1 MTTNVEEQIF
11 MARVAEQSERFRD
24 MVDFLKPVI
33 AEKGSALTQDERNLL
48 SVAFKNLVSQQRT
61 AIRTISA
68 IEQNPKYTKFAGS
81 MGDYKKRI
89 EEELY
94 RNCDDIIQTIRNSVL
109 SKASEDEPRSFFL
122 KMIGDYCRYIAES
135 AKGDRLEKTKNDAL
149 SAYHEAQIISE
160 KSLNACNSIRLG
172 LALNFSVFHY
182 EVMQNVTKAC
192 ELGDKA
198 LQDALDRLDDCDEET
213 FRDAQSIIE
222 LLRENLSLWKE
233 EGGDNDQQ

>member
-1 MTTNVEEQIF
+1 MSVDEQIF

-33 AEKGSALTQDERNLL
+33 KEKGAALSTDERNLL

-61 AIRTISA
+61 AIRTIAA
-68 IEQNPKYTKFAGS
+68 IEQNQKYAKFAGS
-81 MGDYKKRI
+81 MGAYKHRI

-94 RNCDDIIQTIRNSVL
+94 RNCDEIISLIRTDVL
-109 SKASEDEPRSFFL
+109 TKASDDESKAFFL

-135 AKGDRLEKTKNDAL
+135 AKDERLAKTKTDAL
-149 SAYHEAQIISE
+149 GAYAEASTIAE
-160 KSLNACNSIRLG
+160 RSLNACNSIRLG

-182 EVMQNVTKAC
+182 EVMQDVKKAC

-198 LQDALDRLDDCDEET
+198 LSDALDKLDDCDEET

-222 LLRENLSLWKE
+222 LLRENLGLWKDE
-233 EGGDNDQQ
+233 EDA

>member
-1 MTTNVEEQIF
+1 

-33 AEKGSALTQDERNLL
+33 AEKGPALSSDERNLL

-68 IEQNPKYTKFAGS
+68 IEQNQKYQKFAS
-81 MGDYKKRI
+81 YMNEYKKQI

-94 RNCDDIIQTIRNSVL
+94 KNCDEIINTIKTQVL
-109 SKASEDEPRSFFL
+109 TKASDDEPRAFFL

-135 AKGDRLEKTKNDAL
+135 AKDARLDKTKSDAL
-149 SAYHEAQIISE
+149 AAYEEASTVAE
-160 KSLNACNSIRLG
+160 KSLQACNSIRLG

-182 EVMQNVTKAC
+182 EVMQDVKKAC

-198 LQDALDRLDDCDEET
+198 LQDALDKLDDCDEET

-233 EGGDNDQQ
+233 EEQDQ

>member
-1 MTTNVEEQIF
+1 MSSVDEQIF

-33 AEKGSALTQDERNLL
+33 KEKGAALSTDERNLL

-68 IEQNPKYTKFAGS
+68 IEQNQKYAKFGGS
-81 MGDYKKRI
+81 MGEYKKRI

-94 RNCDDIIQTIRNSVL
+94 RNCDEIIGLIRTDVL
-109 SKASEDEPRSFFL
+109 TKASDDESRAFFL

-135 AKGDRLEKTKNDAL
+135 AKEERLARTKTDAL
-149 SAYHEAQIISE
+149 GAYDEACKIAE
-160 KSLNACNSIRLG
+160 KALNACNSIRLG

-182 EVMQNVTKAC
+182 EVMQDVKKAC

-198 LQDALDRLDDCDEET
+198 LQDALDKLDDCDEET

-233 EGGDNDQQ
+233 EEDNE

>member
-1 MTTNVEEQIF
+1 

-33 AEKGSALTQDERNLL
+33 KDKGPALTQDERNLL

-61 AIRTISA
+61 AIRTIAA
-68 IEQNPKYTKFAGS
+68 IEQNPKYTKFGGP
-81 MGDYKKRI
+81 MGEYKKRI

-94 RNCDDIIQTIRNSVL
+94 RNCDDIISVIRTDVL
-109 SKASEDEPRSFFL
+109 TKSSDDESRAFFL
-122 KMIGDYCRYIAES
+122 KMIGDYCRYVAES
-135 AKGDRLEKTKNDAL
+135 AKGERLEKTKTDAL
-149 SAYHEAQIISE
+149 GAYQEACIIAE

-182 EVMQNVTKAC
+182 EVMQDVRKAC

-198 LQDALDRLDDCDEET
+198 LQDALDKLDDCDEET

-233 EGGDNDQQ
+233 EDDNDQ

>member
-1 MTTNVEEQIF
+1 MSQVDEQIF

-33 AEKGSALTQDERNLL
+33 KEKGAALTTDERNLL

-61 AIRTISA
+61 AIRTIGA
-68 IEQNPKYTKFAGS
+68 VEQNQKYVKFAAS
-81 MGDYKKRI
+81 MTDYKRRI

-94 RNCDDIIQTIRNSVL
+94 RNCDDIIAVIRTDVL
-109 SKASEDEPRSFFL
+109 SKSADDESKAFFL
-122 KMIGDYCRYIAES
+122 KMIGDYCRYVAES
-135 AKGDRLEKTKNDAL
+135 AKDDRLARTKSDAL
-149 SAYHEAQIISE
+149 GAYDEACKIAE

-182 EVMQNVTKAC
+182 EVMQDVRKAC

-198 LQDALDRLDDCDEET
+198 LSDALDKLDDCDEET

-222 LLRENLSLWKE
+222 LLRENLALWKDE
-233 EGGDNDQQ
+233 EEN

>member
-1 MTTNVEEQIF
+1 MTNVEEHIF

-33 AEKGSALTQDERNLL
+33 KEKGPALTQDERNLL

-61 AIRTISA
+61 AIRTIAA
-68 IEQNPKYTKFAGS
+68 IEQNPKYTKFGGS
-81 MGDYKKRI
+81 MGDYKKKI

-94 RNCDDIIQTIRNSVL
+94 RNCDDIISVIRNDVL
-109 SKASEDEPRSFFL
+109 TKASDDESRAFFL
-122 KMIGDYCRYIAES
+122 KMIGDYCRYVAES
-135 AKGDRLEKTKNDAL
+135 AKAERLEKTKTEAL
-149 SAYHEAQIISE
+149 SAYQEACTIAE

-182 EVMQNVTKAC
+182 EVMQDVRKAC

-198 LQDALDRLDDCDEET
+198 LQDALDKLDDCDEET

-233 EGGDNDQQ
+233 EDDNDQQ

>member
-1 MTTNVEEQIF
+1 MTQVDEQIF

-24 MVDFLKPVI
+24 MVDYLKPVI
-33 AEKGSALTQDERNLL
+33 AEKGAALSQDERNLL

-61 AIRTISA
+61 AIRTIGA
-68 IEQNPKYTKFAGS
+68 IEQNQKYAKFATHMS
-81 MGDYKKRI
+81 DYKRKI

-94 RNCDDIIQTIRNSVL
+94 RNCDEIINTIKNNVL
-109 SKASEDEPRSFFL
+109 SKASDDESRAFFL

-135 AKGDRLEKTKNDAL
+135 AKAERLEKTKNDAL
-149 SAYHEAQIISE
+149 GAYNEAVILAE

-172 LALNFSVFHY
+172 LALNFSVFYY
-182 EVMQNVTKAC
+182 EVMQDVRRAC

-198 LQDALDRLDDCDEET
+198 LQDALDKLDDCDEET

-233 EGGDNDQQ
+233 EDDAGQQ

>member
-1 MTTNVEEQIF
+1 MSSVDEQIF

-33 AEKGSALTQDERNLL
+33 KEKGAALSTDERNLL

-68 IEQNPKYTKFAGS
+68 IEQNQKYAKFGGS

-94 RNCDDIIQTIRNSVL
+94 RNCDEIIALIRADVL
-109 SKASEDEPRSFFL
+109 TKASDDESRAFFL
-122 KMIGDYCRYIAES
+122 KMIGDYCRYVAES
-135 AKGDRLEKTKNDAL
+135 AKDERLARTKTDAL
-149 SAYHEAQIISE
+149 GAYDEACKLAE

-182 EVMQNVTKAC
+182 EVMQDVKRAC

-198 LQDALDRLDDCDEET
+198 LQDALDKLDDCDEET

-233 EGGDNDQQ
+233 EEAEN

>member
-1 MTTNVEEQIF
+1 MSQVDEHIF

-33 AEKGSALTQDERNLL
+33 REKGASLTIDERNLL

-61 AIRTISA
+61 AIRTIGA
-68 IEQNPKYTKFAGS
+68 IEQNQKYAKFAHG
-81 MGDYKKRI
+81 MGDYKQRI

-94 RNCDDIIQTIRNSVL
+94 RNCDEIIGLIRSEVL
-109 SKASEDEPRSFFL
+109 AKPADNEAKSSFQ
-122 KMIGDYCRYIAES
+122 KMIGDYCRYVAES
-135 AKGDRLEKTKNDAL
+135 AKGDRLEKTKQDAL
-149 SAYHEAQIISE
+149 AAYDDACKIAE

-182 EVMQNVTKAC
+182 EVMKDVRKAC

-198 LQDALDRLDDCDEET
+198 LTDALDKLDDCDEET

-222 LLRENLSLWKE
+222 LLRENLALWKDE
-233 EGGDNDQQ
+233 EEN

>member
-1 MTTNVEEQIF
+1 MSVDEQIF

-33 AEKGSALTQDERNLL
+33 KEKGAGLSTDERNLL

-68 IEQNPKYTKFAGS
+68 IEQNQKYAKFATS
-81 MGDYKKRI
+81 MAAYKHKI
-89 EEELY
+89 EDELY
-94 RNCDDIIQTIRNSVL
+94 RNCDEIIALIRSDVL
-109 SKASEDEPRSFFL
+109 TKASDDESKAFFL

-135 AKGDRLEKTKNDAL
+135 AKDERLAKTKTDAL
-149 SAYHEAQIISE
+149 SAYAEASTIAE
-160 KSLNACNSIRLG
+160 RSLNACNSIRLG

-182 EVMQNVTKAC
+182 EVMQDVKKAC

-198 LQDALDRLDDCDEET
+198 LSDALDKLDDCDEET

-222 LLRENLSLWKE
+222 LLRENLGLWKDE
-233 EGGDNDQQ
+233 EDQ

>member
-1 MTTNVEEQIF
+1 

-33 AEKGSALTQDERNLL
+33 SEKGPALSQDERNLL

-68 IEQNPKYTKFAGS
+68 IEQNQKYAKFASS
-81 MGDYKKRI
+81 MGDYKRRI

-94 RNCDDIIQTIRNSVL
+94 RNCDEIIATIRASVL
-109 SKASEDEPRSFFL
+109 SRQSDDESRAFFL
-122 KMIGDYCRYIAES
+122 KMIGDYCRYVAES
-135 AKGDRLEKTKNDAL
+135 AKAERLEQTKTDAL
-149 SAYHEAQIISE
+149 AAYAEACTIAE
-160 KSLNACNSIRLG
+160 KSLGACNSIRLG

-182 EVMQNVTKAC
+182 EVMQNVRKAC

-198 LQDALDRLDDCDEET
+198 LQDALDKLDDCDEET

-233 EGGDNDQQ
+233 EDDQQ

>member
-1 MTTNVEEQIF
+1 MSNIEEQIF

-24 MVDFLKPVI
+24 MVNFLKPVI
-33 AEKGSALTQDERNLL
+33 KEKGSALTSDERNLL

-68 IEQNPKYTKFAGS
+68 IEQNQKYQKFAPH
-81 MGDYKKRI
+81 MADYKKKI

-94 RNCDDIIQTIRNSVL
+94 KNCDEIINLIKTEVL
-109 SKASEDEPRSFFL
+109 TKSAEDEPRAFFL

-135 AKGDRLEKTKNDAL
+135 AKDARLETTKTDAL
-149 SAYHEAQIISE
+149 KAYEEASQVAE
-160 KSLNACNSIRLG
+160 KSLNPCNSIRLG
-172 LALNFSVFHY
+172 LALNFSVFYY
-182 EVMQNVTKAC
+182 EVMQNVGKAC

-198 LQDALDRLDDCDEET
+198 LQDALDKLDDCDEET

-222 LLRENLSLWKE
+222 LLRENLNLWKE
-233 EGGDNDQQ
+233 EDGD